1 MKPPRFEYAAPASVA
16 EAVAI
21 LARSGGGAKPISGGQ
36 SLMPLLAFRLAA
48 PEILVDLKR
57 IPGLDR
63 IEIGAAGITLGA
75 KVRWVDIEK
84 DRRLDTAHPL
94 LAEAIRHV
102 AHYQIRNRGT
112 VGGSVAHAD
121 PAAEMPGIVAA
132 CDAEI
137 VAVGPK
143 GERRIKAADYFV
155 GPLQTTLA
163 TDEIITAVHLP
174 AWPQSTGTARRR
186 WGFLEFSRRKGDFAM
201 AGVAVF
207 YDPDSNGKAANAHV
221 GVIGMGDKP
230 SRLPNAEAAL
240 NGKTVDAATIEAV
253 AKAASAE
260 VDPSGDIH
268 AGPEY
273 RRALVGTLLERAL
286 KKASA

>member
-16 EAVAI
+16 EAVAL
-21 LARSGGGAKPISGGQ
+21 LAQRGGEAKPISGGQ

-48 PEILVDLKR
+48 PEILVDLRR
-57 IPGLDR
+57 IPGLDK
-63 IEIGAAGITLGA
+63 IDIGSAGVTLGA

-84 DRRLDTAHPL
+84 DKRLETAHPL
-94 LAEAIRHV
+94 LNEAIKHV

-112 VGGSVAHAD
+112 VGGSIAHAD
-121 PAAEMPGIVAA
+121 PAAEMPGVAVA

-137 VAVGPK
+137 VAAGPK
-143 GERRIKAADYFV
+143 GERRIKAGDFFE
-155 GPLQTTLA
+155 GPLQTTLSS
-163 TDEIITAVHLP
+163 DEIITAVHLP
-174 AWPQSTGTARRR
+174 AWPKGRR

-207 YDPDSNGKAANAHV
+207 YDSDAGGKATNAHV

-230 SRLPNAEAAL
+230 RRLPKAEAAL
-240 NGKTVDAATIEAV
+240 NGKAVDAATIEAV

-260 VDPSGDIH
+260 VEPSGDIH

>member
-1 MKPPRFEYAAPASVA
+1 MKPPRFEYAAPSSVA
-16 EAVAI
+16 EAVA
-21 LARSGGGAKPISGGQ
+21 LLVSRGGGAKPIAGGQ

-57 IPGLDR
+57 IPGLDK
-63 IEIGAAGITLGA
+63 IEIGADGVRLGA
-75 KVRWVDIEK
+75 KVRWVDIEADK
-84 DRRLDTAHPL
+84 RLGVAHPL

-121 PAAEMPGIVAA
+121 PAAEMPGIAVA

-137 VAVGPK
+137 IAVGPK
-143 GERRIKAADYFV
+143 GERRIKAGDFFE
-155 GPLQTTLA
+155 GPLQTTLGV
-163 TDEIITAVHLP
+163 DEIITAVHLP
-174 AWPQSTGTARRR
+174 AWPKGRR
-186 WGFLEFSRRKGDFAM
+186 WGFLEFARRKGDFAL

-207 YDPDSNGKAANAHV
+207 YDPDAGGKAGNVHI

-230 SRLPNAEAAL
+230 RRLPKAEAAL
-240 NGKTVDAATIEAV
+240 SGRVVDDAGIAAAAT
-253 AKAASAE
+253 AASAE

-268 AGPEY
+268 ASPEY
-273 RRALVGTLLERAL
+273 RKALVGTLLERAL
-286 KKASA
+286 KKASS

>member
-16 EAVAI
+16 EAVAL
-21 LARSGGGAKPISGGQ
+21 LASRGGGAKPISGGQ

-63 IEIGAAGITLGA
+63 IDIGAAGVTLGA

-84 DRRLDTAHPL
+84 DGRLAAAHPL

-137 VAVGPK
+137 VAAGPN
-143 GERRIKAADYFV
+143 GERRIKAADYFL

-163 TDEIITAVHLP
+163 ADELITAVHLP
-174 AWPQSTGTARRR
+174 AWPKGRR

-207 YDPDSNGKAANAHV
+207 YDPDGAGKAANAHI

-230 SRLPNAEAAL
+230 RRLPKAEAAL
-240 NGKTVDAATIEAV
+240 NGKSVDAATIEAV
-253 AKAASAE
+253 AKVAAAE

>member
-1 MKPPRFEYAAPASVA
+1 MLS
-16 EAVAI
+16 
-21 LARSGGGAKPISGGQ
+21 ARGGGAKPISGGQ

-63 IEIGAAGITLGA
+63 IDIGPSGVTLGA

-84 DRRLDTAHPL
+84 DQLLAKAHPL
-94 LAEAIRHV
+94 LAEAISHV

-121 PAAEMPGIVAA
+121 PAAEMPGITVA

-137 VAVGPK
+137 VAIGPQ
-143 GERRIKAADYFV
+143 GERRIKSADFFV

-163 TDEIITAVHLP
+163 ADEIITAIHLP
-174 AWPQSTGTARRR
+174 AWPAGRR
-186 WGFLEFSRRKGDFAM
+186 WGFLEFSRRKGDFAL

-207 YDPDSNGKAANAHV
+207 YDADASGIAQNAHV
-221 GVIGMGDKP
+221 GVIGMGDRP
-230 SRLPNAEAAL
+230 RRLASAEAAL
-240 NGKTVDAATIEAV
+240 NGKRIDEVAIMAA

-286 KKASA
+286 RKASA

>member
-16 EAVAI
+16 EAVAL
-21 LARSGGGAKPISGGQ
+21 LAARGAGARPIAGGQ

-57 IPGLDR
+57 VPGLDK
-63 IEIGAAGITLGA
+63 IDIGASGVTLGA
-75 KVRWVDIEK
+75 KVRWVDIENDK
-84 DRRLDTAHPL
+84 RLSAAHPL
-94 LAEAIRHV
+94 LAEAITHV

-112 VGGSVAHAD
+112 VGGSIAHAD
-121 PAAEMPGIVAA
+121 PAAEMPGIAVA

-137 VAVGPK
+137 VAAGPK
-143 GERRIKAADYFV
+143 GERRIKAGEFFL
-155 GPLQTTLA
+155 GPLQTTLGA
-163 TDEIITAVHLP
+163 DEIITAIHLP
-174 AWPQSTGTARRR
+174 AWPTTSANMARR
-186 WGFLEFSRRKGDFAM
+186 WGFLEFSRRRGDFAM
-201 AGVAVF
+201 AGVAV
-207 YDPDSNGKAANAHV
+207 YWDPDASGKAANAHI

-230 SRLPNAEAAL
+230 SRLAKAEAAL
-240 NGKTVDAATIEAV
+240 NGKAVDAATIEAV

-286 KKASA
+286 KKAIS

>member
-16 EAVAI
+16 EAVAL
-21 LARSGGGAKPISGGQ
+21 LASRGGGAKPISGGQ

-63 IEIGAAGITLGA
+63 IDIGAAGVTLGA

-84 DRRLDTAHPL
+84 DGRLAAAHPL

-137 VAVGPK
+137 VAAGPK
-143 GERRIKAADYFV
+143 GERRIKAADYFL

-163 TDEIITAVHLP
+163 ADEIITAVHLP
-174 AWPQSTGTARRR
+174 AWPKGRR

-207 YDPDSNGKAANAHV
+207 YDPDGTGKAANAHI

-230 SRLPNAEAAL
+230 RRLPKAEAAL
-240 NGKTVDAATIEAV
+240 NGKSVDAATIEAV
-253 AKAASAE
+253 AKVATAE

>member
-1 MKPPRFEYAAPASVA
+1 MKPPRFDYASPTSLA
-16 EAVAI
+16 EAVGL
-21 LARSGGGAKPISGGQ
+21 LAARGGGAKPIAGGQ

-57 IPGLDR
+57 VPGLDR
-63 IEIGAAGITLGA
+63 IDIGPAGVTLGA
-75 KVRWVDIEK
+75 RVRWVDIEK
-84 DRRLDTAHPL
+84 DGRLATAHPL

-132 CDAEI
+132 CDGEI

-143 GERRIKAADYFV
+143 GERRIAAADFFV

-163 TDEIITAVHLP
+163 PGEIITAIHLP
-174 AWPQSTGTARRR
+174 AWPEGRR

-207 YDPDSNGKAANAHV
+207 YDPDASGKATNTHV

-230 SRLPNAEAAL
+230 RRLPKTEAAL
-240 NGKTVDAATIEAV
+240 DSRTVDAVTIEAA
-253 AKAASAE
+253 AKTASAE
-260 VDPSGDIH
+260 VEPSGDIH

-273 RRALVGTLLERAL
+273 RRALGGTLLERAL
-286 KKASA
+286 QKPSG

>member
-1 MKPPRFEYAAPASVA
+1 MKPPRFEYAAPSSVA
-16 EAVAI
+16 EAVSL

-57 IPGLDR
+57 IPGLDK
-63 IEIGAAGITLGA
+63 IEIGQSGVTLGA

-84 DRRLDTAHPL
+84 DARLATAHPL

-121 PAAEMPGIVAA
+121 PAAEMPGIAAA

-137 VAVGPK
+137 VAVGPN
-143 GERRIKAADYFV
+143 GERRIKAADFFL
-155 GPLQTTLA
+155 GPLQTTLEA
-163 TDEIITAVHLP
+163 DEIITAVHLP
-174 AWPQSTGTARRR
+174 AWPKGRR

-207 YDPDSNGKAANAHV
+207 YDPDSAGKATNAHI

-230 SRLPNAEAAL
+230 SRLAKAEAAL
-240 NGKTVDAATIEAV
+240 NGKSVDAGIIAAV

-260 VDPSGDIH
+260 VEPSGDIH
-268 AGPEY
+268 ASPEY
-273 RRALVGTLLERAL
+273 RRALLGTLLERAL
-286 KKASA
+286 VKASA

>member
-1 MKPPRFEYAAPASVA
+1 MKPPRFDYASPTSLA
-16 EAVAI
+16 EAVGL
-21 LARSGGGAKPISGGQ
+21 LAARGGGAKPIAGGQ

-57 IPGLDR
+57 VPGLDR
-63 IEIGAAGITLGA
+63 IDIGPAGVTLGA
-75 KVRWVDIEK
+75 RVRWVDIEK
-84 DRRLDTAHPL
+84 DGRLATAHPL

-132 CDAEI
+132 CDGEI

-143 GERRIKAADYFV
+143 GERRIAAADFFV

-163 TDEIITAVHLP
+163 PGEIITAIHLP
-174 AWPQSTGTARRR
+174 AWPEGRR

-207 YDPDSNGKAANAHV
+207 YDPDASGKATNTHV

-230 SRLPNAEAAL
+230 RRLPKTEAAL
-240 NGKTVDAATIEAV
+240 DSRTVDAVTIEAA
-253 AKAASAE
+253 AKTASAE
-260 VDPSGDIH
+260 VEPSGDIH

-286 KKASA
+286 QKASG

>member
-1 MKPPRFEYAAPASVA
+1 MKPPRFEYAAPTSVA
-16 EAVAI
+16 EAVA
-21 LARSGGGAKPISGGQ
+21 LLSSRGGGAKPIAGGQ

-63 IEIGAAGITLGA
+63 IEIGAGGVTLGA

-84 DRRLDTAHPL
+84 DARLASAHPL

-132 CDAEI
+132 CDAQI
-137 VAVGPK
+137 VAHGPK
-143 GERRIKAADYFV
+143 GERIIEAADYFV
-155 GPLQTTLA
+155 GPLQTTLEP
-163 TDEIITAVHLP
+163 DEIITAVRLP
-174 AWPQSTGTARRR
+174 AWPKGRR
-186 WGFLEFSRRKGDFAM
+186 WGFLEFARRKGDFAM

-207 YDPDSNGKAANAHV
+207 WDPDAAGKATNAHV

-230 SRLPNAEAAL
+230 RRLPRTEGAL
-240 NGKTVDAATIEAV
+240 NGKAVDAATIEAA

>member
-1 MKPPRFEYAAPASVA
+1 MKPPRFDYASPTSLA
-16 EAVAI
+16 EAVGL
-21 LARSGGGAKPISGGQ
+21 LAARGGGAKPIAGGQ

-57 IPGLDR
+57 VPGLDR
-63 IEIGAAGITLGA
+63 IDIGPAGVTLGA
-75 KVRWVDIEK
+75 RVRWVDIEK
-84 DRRLDTAHPL
+84 DGRLATAHPL

-132 CDAEI
+132 CDGEI

-143 GERRIKAADYFV
+143 GERRIAAADFFV

-163 TDEIITAVHLP
+163 PGEIITAIHLP
-174 AWPQSTGTARRR
+174 AWPEGRR

-207 YDPDSNGKAANAHV
+207 YDPDASGKATNTHV

-230 SRLPNAEAAL
+230 RRLPKTEAAL
-240 NGKTVDAATIEAV
+240 DSRTVDAVTIEAA
-253 AKAASAE
+253 AKTASAE
-260 VDPSGDIH
+260 VEPSGDIH

-286 KKASA
+286 QKPSG

>member
-16 EAVAI
+16 EAVAL

-57 IPGLDR
+57 IPGLDK
-63 IEIGAAGITLGA
+63 IEIGAAGVTLGA

-84 DRRLDTAHPL
+84 EKRLDTAHPL
-94 LAEAIRHV
+94 LAEAIKHV

-121 PAAEMPGIVAA
+121 PAAEMPGIAAA

-137 VAVGPK
+137 VASGPK

-163 TDEIITAVHLP
+163 ADEIITAVHLP
-174 AWPQSTGTARRR
+174 AWLKGRR

-207 YDPDSNGKAANAHV
+207 YDPDSAGKATNAHI

-230 SRLPNAEAAL
+230 CRLPKAEAAL

-253 AKAASAE
+253 AKVASAE

>member
-1 MKPPRFEYAAPASVA
+1 MKPPRFEYAAPQTLG
-16 EAVAI
+16 EAVAL
-21 LARSGGGAKPISGGQ
+21 LAKHDGAKPIAGGQ

-48 PEILVDLKR
+48 PEILIDLKR
-57 IPGLDR
+57 VPGLDR
-63 IEIGAAGITLGA
+63 IEVSDKGVTLGA

-84 DRRLDTAHPL
+84 DQRLPEAHPL
-94 LAEAIRHV
+94 LAEAIKHV

-121 PAAEMPGIVAA
+121 PAAEMPGIAVA

-137 VAVGPK
+137 VAVGPH
-143 GERRIKAADYFV
+143 GERRIKAEDFFL

-163 TDEIITAVHLP
+163 HDEIITSVHLP
-174 AWPQSTGTARRR
+174 TWPKGRR
-186 WGFLEFSRRKGDFAM
+186 WGFLEFSRRRGDFAL
-201 AGVAVF
+201 AGVAAF
-207 YDPDSNGKAANAHV
+207 YDLDRAGKATNAHIA
-221 GVIGMGDKP
+221 VIGMGDRP
-230 SRLPNAEAAL
+230 RRLPKAEAAL
-240 NGKTVDAATIEAV
+240 DGTAVDDAGISAA

-260 VDPSGDIH
+260 VEPSGDIH

-286 KKASA
+286 KRAAA

>member
-16 EAVAI
+16 EAVAL
-21 LARSGGGAKPISGGQ
+21 LASRGGGAKPISGGQ

-63 IEIGAAGITLGA
+63 IDIGAAGVTLGA

-84 DRRLDTAHPL
+84 DGRLAAAHPL

-137 VAVGPK
+137 VAAGPN
-143 GERRIKAADYFV
+143 GERRIKAADYFL

-163 TDEIITAVHLP
+163 ADEIITAVHLP
-174 AWPQSTGTARRR
+174 AWPKGRR

-207 YDPDSNGKAANAHV
+207 YDPDSAGKAGNSHI

-230 SRLPNAEAAL
+230 RRLPKAEAAL
-240 NGKTVDAATIEAV
+240 NGKTVDAVTIEAV
-253 AKAASAE
+253 AKVASAE

>member
-16 EAVAI
+16 EAVA
-21 LARSGGGAKPISGGQ
+21 LLVARGAGAKPIAGGQ

-57 IPGLDR
+57 VPGLDR
-63 IEIGAAGITLGA
+63 IDVGASGVTLGA
-75 KVRWVDIEK
+75 KVRWVDIENDK
-84 DRRLDTAHPL
+84 RLAAAHPL
-94 LAEAIRHV
+94 LAEAISHV

-112 VGGSVAHAD
+112 VGGSIAHAD
-121 PAAEMPGIVAA
+121 PAAEMPGVAVV

-137 VAVGPK
+137 VVVGPN
-143 GERRIKAADYFV
+143 GERLIEAGEFFL

-163 TDEIITAVHLP
+163 HDEIITAVHLP
-174 AWPQSTGTARRR
+174 AWPKARR

-207 YDPDSNGKAANAHV
+207 YDPDAAGKAANAHI

-230 SRLPNAEAAL
+230 ARLAKAEAAL
-240 NGKTVDAATIEAV
+240 NGRAIDATSIEAV

-286 KKASA
+286 KKASS

>member
-1 MKPPRFEYAAPASVA
+1 MKPPRFEYAAPSSVA
-16 EAVAI
+16 EAVSL

-57 IPGLDR
+57 IPGLDK
-63 IEIGAAGITLGA
+63 IEIGQSGVTLGA

-84 DRRLDTAHPL
+84 DARLAAAHPL

-121 PAAEMPGIVAA
+121 PAAEMPGIAAA

-137 VAVGPK
+137 VAVGSK
-143 GERRIKAADYFV
+143 GERRIKAADFFL
-155 GPLQTTLA
+155 GPLQTTLEA
-163 TDEIITAVHLP
+163 DEIITAVHLP
-174 AWPQSTGTARRR
+174 AWPKGRR

-207 YDPDSNGKAANAHV
+207 YDPDSAGKATNAHI

-230 SRLPNAEAAL
+230 RRLAKAEAAL
-240 NGKTVDAATIEAV
+240 NGKSVDAGIIAAV

-268 AGPEY
+268 ASPEY
-273 RRALVGTLLERAL
+273 RRALLGTLLERAL
-286 KKASA
+286 IKASA

>member
-16 EAVAI
+16 EAVAL
-21 LARSGGGAKPISGGQ
+21 LARRGPGAKPIAGGQ

-63 IEIGAAGITLGA
+63 IDIGAAGVTLGA
-75 KVRWVDIEK
+75 KVRWVDIENDK
-84 DRRLDTAHPL
+84 RLATAHPL
-94 LAEAIRHV
+94 LAEAITHV

-112 VGGSVAHAD
+112 VGGSIAHAD
-121 PAAEMPGIVAA
+121 PAAEMPGIAVA

-137 VAVGPK
+137 VAAGPK
-143 GERRIKAADYFV
+143 GERRIKAGDFFL
-155 GPLQTTLA
+155 GPLQTTLGA
-163 TDEIITAVHLP
+163 DEIITAIHLP
-174 AWPQSTGTARRR
+174 AWPQGRR
-186 WGFLEFSRRKGDFAM
+186 WGFLEFSRRRGDFAM
-201 AGVAVF
+201 AGVAAF
-207 YDPDSNGKAANAHV
+207 YDADAGGKATNAHI

-240 NGKTVDAATIEAV
+240 DGKVVDAAVIDAV

>member
-1 MKPPRFEYAAPASVA
+1 MKPPRFEYAAPTSVA
-16 EAVAI
+16 EAVAL
-21 LARSGGGAKPISGGQ
+21 LAQRGAGAKPIAGGQ

-63 IEIGAAGITLGA
+63 IDVGANGVTLGA

-84 DRRLDTAHPL
+84 DKRLADAHPL

-112 VGGSVAHAD
+112 VGGSIAHAD
-121 PAAEMPGIVAA
+121 PAAEMPGIAVA

-137 VAVGPK
+137 VAQGPK
-143 GERRIKAADYFV
+143 GERRIKAGDFFV
-155 GPLQTTLA
+155 GPLQTTLHS
-163 TDEIITAVHLP
+163 DEIITAIHLP
-174 AWPQSTGTARRR
+174 AWPKARR

-207 YDPDSNGKAANAHV
+207 YDPDASGKAADAHI

-230 SRLPNAEAAL
+230 RRLPKAEAAL
-240 NGKTVDAATIEAV
+240 NGKVVDAATIEAV
-253 AKAASAE
+253 AKVASAE

-273 RRALVGTLLERAL
+273 RRALLGTLLERAL

>member
-1 MKPPRFEYAAPASVA
+1 MKPPRFEYAAPTSVA
-16 EAVAI
+16 EAVAL
-21 LARSGGGAKPISGGQ
+21 LAKRGGGAKPISGGQ

-63 IEIGAAGITLGA
+63 IEIGSTGVTLGA
-75 KVRWVDIEK
+75 RVRWVDIEK
-84 DRRLDTAHPL
+84 DKRLPDAHPL
-94 LAEAIRHV
+94 LAEAIKHV

-137 VAVGPK
+137 VAAGPK
-143 GERRIKAADYFV
+143 GERRIKAADYFL
-155 GPLQTTLA
+155 GPLQTTLG

-174 AWPQSTGTARRR
+174 AWPKGRR
-186 WGFLEFSRRKGDFAM
+186 WGFLEFARRKGDFAM

-207 YDPDSNGKAANAHV
+207 YDPDASGKATNAHI

-230 SRLPNAEAAL
+230 RRLPKAEAAL

-260 VDPSGDIH
+260 VDPAGDIH

-273 RRALVGTLLERAL
+273 RKALVGTLLERAL

>member
-1 MKPPRFEYAAPASVA
+1 MKPPRFEYAAPQTLA
-16 EAVAI
+16 EAVSL
-21 LARSGGGAKPISGGQ
+21 LATRDGAKPIAGGQ

-57 IPGLDR
+57 VPGLDQ
-63 IEIGAAGITLGA
+63 IEVSEKGVTLGA
-75 KVRWVDIEK
+75 KVRWVDIEHDK
-84 DRRLDTAHPL
+84 RLATAHPL
-94 LAEAIRHV
+94 LAEAITHV

-121 PAAEMPGIVAA
+121 PAAEMPGITVA

-143 GERRIKAADYFV
+143 GERRIKAGDFYL

-163 TDEIITAVHLP
+163 VDEIITAIHLP
-174 AWPQSTGTARRR
+174 AWPKTRR
-186 WGFLEFSRRKGDFAM
+186 WGFLEFSRRRGDFAL
-201 AGVAVF
+201 AGVAAF
-207 YDPDSNGKAANAHV
+207 YDPGAGDKASNVHI
-221 GVIGMGDKP
+221 GVIGMGDRP
-230 SRLPNAEAAL
+230 RRLPKAEAAL
-240 NGKTVDAATIEAV
+240 EGKVVDDVSIAAA

-286 KKASA
+286 NRASA

>member
-1 MKPPRFEYAAPASVA
+1 MKPPRFEYAAPASLA
-16 EAVAI
+16 EAVAL
-21 LARSGGGAKPISGGQ
+21 LAKRGAGAKPISGGQ

-57 IPGLDR
+57 IPGLDK
-63 IEIGAAGITLGA
+63 IDIGAAGVTLGA
-75 KVRWVDIEK
+75 KVRWVDIENDK
-84 DRRLDTAHPL
+84 RLAVAHPL
-94 LAEAIRHV
+94 LAEAITHV

-112 VGGSVAHAD
+112 VGGSIAHAD
-121 PAAEMPGIVAA
+121 PAAEMPGIAVA
-132 CDAEI
+132 CDAVI
-137 VAVGPK
+137 VATGPE
-143 GERRIKAADYFV
+143 GERRIDAGDFFL
-155 GPLQTTLA
+155 GPLQTTLGD
-163 TDEIITAVHLP
+163 DEIITAIHLP
-174 AWPQSTGTARRR
+174 AWPKGRR
-186 WGFLEFSRRKGDFAM
+186 WGFLEFSRRRGDFAM

-207 YDPDSNGKAANAHV
+207 YDADASGKAANAHI

-230 SRLPNAEAAL
+230 RRLAKAEAAL
-240 NGKTVDAATIEAV
+240 NGNAVEAGVIDAV

>member
-16 EAVAI
+16 EAVAL
-21 LARSGGGAKPISGGQ
+21 LASRGGGAKPISGGQ

-63 IEIGAAGITLGA
+63 IDIGAAGVTLGA

-84 DRRLDTAHPL
+84 DGRLAAAHPL

-137 VAVGPK
+137 VAAGPN
-143 GERRIKAADYFV
+143 GERRIKAADYFL

-163 TDEIITAVHLP
+163 ADEIITAVDLP
-174 AWPQSTGTARRR
+174 AWPKGRR

-207 YDPDSNGKAANAHV
+207 YDPDSAGKAGNSHI

-230 SRLPNAEAAL
+230 RRLPKAEAAL
-240 NGKTVDAATIEAV
+240 NGKTVDAVTIEAV
-253 AKAASAE
+253 AKVASAE

>member
-16 EAVAI
+16 EAVAL
-21 LARSGGGAKPISGGQ
+21 LAARGGGAKPIAGGQ

-63 IEIGAAGITLGA
+63 IEISAAGVTLGA
-75 KVRWVDIEK
+75 KVRWVDIEADK
-84 DRRLDTAHPL
+84 RLATGHPL

-112 VGGSVAHAD
+112 VGGSLAHAD
-121 PAAEMPGIVAA
+121 PAAEMPGIAMA
-132 CDAEI
+132 CDATL

-143 GERRIKAADYFV
+143 GERRISARDYFV

-163 TDEIITAVHLP
+163 ADELLTAVILP
-174 AWPQSTGTARRR
+174 AWPKARR
-186 WGFLEFSRRKGDFAM
+186 WGFLEFSRRKGDFAL

-207 YDPDSNGKAANAHV
+207 YDCDAGGKAVDAHI

-230 SRLPNAEAAL
+230 RRLPTAEAAL
-240 NGKTVDAATIEAV
+240 NGKTVDAAVIAAA

-286 KKASA
+286 VKASA

>member
-16 EAVAI
+16 EAVAL
-21 LARSGGGAKPISGGQ
+21 LALRGGGAKPIAGGQ

-57 IPGLDR
+57 IPGLDQ
-63 IEIGAAGITLGA
+63 IDVGPAGVTLGS

-84 DRRLDTAHPL
+84 DRRLATAHPL

-112 VGGSVAHAD
+112 VGGSIAHAD
-121 PAAEMPGIVAA
+121 PAAEMPGVAVT

-137 VAVGPK
+137 IVAGPS
-143 GERRIKAADYFV
+143 GERRIKAADFFL
-155 GPLQTTLA
+155 GPLQTTLSP
-163 TDEIITAVHLP
+163 DEIITAVHLP
-174 AWPQSTGTARRR
+174 AWPKGRR

-207 YDPDSNGKAANAHV
+207 YDPDAAGKAANAHI

-230 SRLPNAEAAL
+230 RRLAKAEAAL
-240 NGKTVDAATIEAV
+240 NGKVVDAATIESV
-253 AKAASAE
+253 SRTASAE

-286 KKASA
+286 RKASA

>member
-1 MKPPRFEYAAPASVA
+1 MKPPRFEYAAPQTLG
-16 EAVAI
+16 EAVAL
-21 LARSGGGAKPISGGQ
+21 LAKHDGAKPIAGGQ

-48 PEILVDLKR
+48 PEILIDLKR

-63 IEIGAAGITLGA
+63 IEVSDKGVTLGA
-75 KVRWVDIEK
+75 KVRWVDIEH
-84 DRRLDTAHPL
+84 DERLATAHPL
-94 LAEAIRHV
+94 LAEAIKHV

-121 PAAEMPGIVAA
+121 PAAEMPGIAVA

-137 VAVGPK
+137 VATGPQ
-143 GERRIKAADYFV
+143 GERRIKAGDFFL

-163 TDEIITAVHLP
+163 HDEIITAIHLP
-174 AWPQSTGTARRR
+174 VWPKGRR
-186 WGFLEFSRRKGDFAM
+186 WGFLEFSRRRGDFAL
-201 AGVAVF
+201 AGVAAF
-207 YDPDSNGKAANAHV
+207 YDLDRAGKAANAHI
-221 GVIGMGDKP
+221 GVIGMGDRP
-230 SRLPNAEAAL
+230 RRLPKAEAAL
-240 NGKTVDAATIEAV
+240 DGTTVDAAGIAAA

-260 VDPSGDIH
+260 VEPSGDIH

-286 KKASA
+286 KRAAA

>member
-1 MKPPRFEYAAPASVA
+1 MKPPRFEYAAPTSVA
-16 EAVAI
+16 EAVSL
-21 LARSGGGAKPISGGQ
+21 LAKSGGGAKPISGGQ

-48 PEILVDLKR
+48 PETLVDLKR
-57 IPGLDR
+57 IPGLDK
-63 IEIGAAGITLGA
+63 IEIGAAGVTMGA
-75 KVRWVDIEK
+75 RVRWVDIEK
-84 DRRLDTAHPL
+84 DARLAAAHPL
-94 LAEAIRHV
+94 LAEAIKHV

-143 GERRIKAADYFV
+143 GERRIKAADFFV

-163 TDEIITAVHLP
+163 ADELITAIHLP
-174 AWPQSTGTARRR
+174 AWPKGRR
-186 WGFLEFSRRKGDFAM
+186 WGFLEFARRKGDFAM

-207 YDPDSNGKAANAHV
+207 YDPDSSGKATNAHI

-230 SRLPNAEAAL
+230 RRLAKAEAAL
-240 NGKTVDAATIEAV
+240 NGKLVDAATIEAV

-260 VDPSGDIH
+260 VEPSGDIH
-268 AGPEY
+268 ASPEY

-286 KKASA
+286 KKAAG